1 MAHITDH
8 CRHFPGWTPMTATL
22 SGHFP
27 YDLGFY
33 SSPTPRPQF
42 YRDQKHEAL
51 LLFVDF
57 VLFMQ
62 LQLGDVIP
70 GQASTFLGQVFE

>member
-1 MAHITDH
+1 
-8 CRHFPGWTPMTATL
+8 MTWL
-22 SGHFP
+22 
-27 YDLGFY
+27 LQ
-33 SSPTPRPQF
+33 SPPPPQL

-70 GQASTFLGQVFE
+70 GQASAFLGQVFE